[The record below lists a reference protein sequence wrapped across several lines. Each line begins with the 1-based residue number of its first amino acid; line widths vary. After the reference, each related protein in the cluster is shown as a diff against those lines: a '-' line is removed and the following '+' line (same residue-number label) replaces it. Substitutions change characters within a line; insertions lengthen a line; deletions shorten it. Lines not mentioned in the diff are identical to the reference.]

1 MPMNP
6 DAPPAFRARAHAPIG
21 IALLGALALSAC
33 GGHGDRTDPA
43 PAQAPAAQAP
53 EPSAPRPARDSMT
66 AGQPRG
72 PASAHAT
79 RPASAPRYS
88 PASAPAQP
96 LSHGPASSPARALSH
111 GPTSSPARV
120 PLRLGGPTSTP
131 AQPLSHG
138 PASSPAR
145 VPWLGGPTSTPARPL
160 SHGPASSPAR
170 VPLRHGPTS
179 APAKAPRHGPVSGS
193 ADHPPPIPKPAPRAH
208 TNPYEVIRQ
217 AKPPVEAK
225 PAADSTAQQH
235 GAPRGLANHCLSCA
249 INAITQLL
257 LHDAAIR
264 NELAITR
271 PQLALAALAN
281 AYASPHVDANALDRV
296 YERYLNGIYALLLPC
311 AIRPGD
317 TISAVDLWS
326 QHRCGLGLQ
335 QQTVLDDAHDAIPDA
350 LAAGVRAFSFAL
362 PAPFPE
368 FPDSFANSNTGGYA
382 SFVELPERERLL
394 GLVVQT
400 GNHYVAYL
408 QQHGRWWLANDSNV
422 RPVSVKRLE
431 DTLVGTGETGIEL
444 ALYAP

>member
-53 EPSAPRPARDSMT
+53 EPSAPHPARDSMT

-96 LSHGPASSPARALSH
+96 LSHGP
-111 GPTSSPARV
+111 TSSPARV
-120 PLRLGGPTSTP
+120 PLR
-131 AQPLSHG
+131 
-138 PASSPAR
+138 
-145 VPWLGGPTSTPARPL
+145 LGGPTSTPARPL

-335 QQTVLDDAHDAIPDA
+335 QQTVLDDAHDAIPAA

>member
-96 LSHGPASSPARALSH
+96 LSHGPASTPARPLSH

-120 PLRLGGPTSTP
+120 PLR
-131 AQPLSHG
+131 
-138 PASSPAR
+138 
-145 VPWLGGPTSTPARPL
+145 LGGPTSTPARPL

-335 QQTVLDDAHDAIPDA
+335 QQTVLDDAHDAIPAA

>member
-53 EPSAPRPARDSMT
+53 EPSAPHPARDSMT

-96 LSHGPASSPARALSH
+96 LSHGPA
-111 GPTSSPARV
+111 
-120 PLRLGGPTSTP
+120 
-131 AQPLSHG
+131 
-138 PASSPAR
+138 
-145 VPWLGGPTSTPARPL
+145 STPARPL

>member
-88 PASAPAQP
+88 PASAPAQ
-96 LSHGPASSPARALSH
+96 
-111 GPTSSPARV
+111 
-120 PLRLGGPTSTP
+120 
-131 AQPLSHG
+131 
-138 PASSPAR
+138 
-145 VPWLGGPTSTPARPL
+145 PL